1 MLRLLSPHIRRA
13 VMIADLLN
21 ARALERDML
30 SAALD
35 RLAVGIVLTDAE
47 GRIAHTNEAADR
59 TFDDGS
65 ILRRVG
71 DQLAARDFNA
81 ARELTQAI
89 ADAASGTT
97 VDIRVPAS
105 SFRSRA
111 TPGVIW
117 RLGSSRSIA
126 VYAASLLPALPRA
139 SPSSSASWATPRR
152 FRPSCSCAATPSRP
166 PSSAS

>member
-47 GRIAHTNEAADR
+47 GRIVHTNEAADR

-71 DQLAARDFNA
+71 DQLAA
-81 ARELTQAI
+81 AI
-89 ADAASGTT
+89 PM
-97 VDIRVPAS
+97 R
-105 SFRSRA
+105 
-111 TPGVIW
+111 
-117 RLGSSRSIA
+117 
-126 VYAASLLPALPRA
+126 RA
-139 SPSSSASWATPRR
+139 S
-152 FRPSCSCAATPSRP
+152 
-166 PSSAS
+166 